1 MALASNLLRI
11 GKGPDSI
18 IEIPTGSKH
27 IWTGEPG
34 LVGTP
39 RDGKRH
45 NGVYVIPQHT
55 GVVVL

>member
-1 MALASNLLRI
+1 LASNLLRI
-11 GKGPDSI
+11 GKGLDSI

-27 IWTGEPG
+27 IWTDEPG